1 MNKYIR
7 SALLL
12 LVIAALTFGLHT
24 LIINILDLNSFWQQT
39 NYNLIGLYSF
49 NCGVSLIVGLLL
61 HLTDF
66 AMPKY
71 ISFVFLGC
79 VFIKAILSYLYIK
92 DGLGIFAN
100 DFLELN
106 FLVVFFVFLIFDIF
120 VAYKLVNQ
128 DVKEVDV

>member
-7 SALLL
+7 LALLL

-49 NCGVSLIVGLLL
+49 SCGVSLIVGLLL

-79 VFIKAILSYLYIK
+79 IFIKAILSYLYIK